1 LANVSI
7 YPDWSIREL
16 SAKSPSIQF
25 RPDAIDQRESQSDPT
40 SYAAKE
46 YDVMTLKKRLA
57 ICLQVGGI
65 QDSTTQRIDIYIAVD
80 SFTYTRRHNGARV
93 LPYT

>member
-1 LANVSI
+1 MANVSI

-57 ICLQVGGI
+57 ICLP
-65 QDSTTQRIDIYIAVD
+65 SRR
-80 SFTYTRRHNGARV
+80 YTGFNDPKDRYLYSR
-93 LPYT
+93 